1 LPPRRSHSQQ
11 ISSKILHSLP
21 HSITTLAVKFGVMTP
36 AFNVRTDT
44 ISIVRVFAVKF
55 KELANSSIVNKE
67 SVKNATKDIQLS
79 MENV

>member
-1 LPPRRSHSQQ
+1 MQLRRSHSLQN
-11 ISSKILHSLP
+11 SSAILHSSP
-21 HSITTLAVKFGVMTP
+21 HSITTSAVKFGVMTP
-36 AFNVRTDT
+36 VFNVPIDT
-44 ISIVRVFAVKF
+44 TSIARVSAVKF

>member
-1 LPPRRSHSQQ
+1 MP
-11 ISSKILHSLP
+11 
-21 HSITTLAVKFGVMTP
+21 V
-36 AFNVRTDT
+36 FNVPIDT
-44 ISIVRVFAVKF
+44 TSIARVSAVKF